1 MAMEKHFYKVNS
13 AAQATILLCSKV
25 FRENKKRNQVGKCL
39 PLPISKLYQ
48 YNLKITLVSP
58 NKDTATYS
66 LLMNGQQL
74 YEKIVNIVSHQS
86 DTD

>member
-1 MAMEKHFYKVNS
+1 MAMEQHFYKVNS

-48 YNLKITLVSP
+48 YNLKIRVSP
-58 NKDTATYS
+58 NKDTVTYS
-66 LLMNGQQL
+66 LFMNGQQL